1 MEQMTGGQA
10 IVRTLVSYGIDTIFG
25 LPGIQLDNTFD
36 ALYEA
41 RNSVRVLHT
50 RHEQG
55 AAYMAMGYAQSTG
68 KVGTFIVVPGPG
80 ILNTGAALST
90 AVSVNAPVLGLTGQI
105 PSNQIGLGL
114 GVTHE
119 IRDQQMSMRGVVKW
133 AERAETPADVPSVMR
148 EGFKQMLEG
157 RIQPVVFE
165 MAPDQM
171 GKKGNVEL
179 LPPVTEF
186 AEPAIDDDALEAAA
200 KLLGKAKKPMI
211 FVGGGIFG
219 AEAELQ
225 TVAEALQAPV
235 IHSRTGRGAL
245 SDKHYLAQG
254 MVVGQDLWLD
264 ADVVLVVGTKF
275 LHPALAWGRETE
287 VKTVR
292 IDVDPEQIHK
302 PRKFDVAVV
311 AHAKTGLAKL
321 AKALEKHNIARAS
334 RKDELSK
341 MKADLLGKLADNL
354 AQQRDF
360 ANVIREELPE
370 DGIIITDVT
379 QMGTYTQYIMPFYK
393 SRTLC
398 MTGYQGTLG
407 AGYAM
412 ALGAQVANPD
422 KKVICIS
429 GDGGFMFNVQE
440 MSTAVAHG
448 INMVCIVF
456 ADSAFGNVKNI
467 QKQSY
472 GGRLICVDLH
482 NPDFVMLAKSFG
494 MLGIRAKTAPELRKA
509 LREAFAARG
518 PALIEVPVGEL
529 PSIWK
534 YIRRPPSAGAMS

>member
-41 RNSVRVLHT
+41 RNSVKVLHT

-119 IRDQQMSMRGVVKW
+119 IRDQQQAMRGVVKW
-133 AERAETPADVPSVMR
+133 HERADKAADVPGVMR

-157 RIQPVVFE
+157 RVQPVIFE

-171 GKKGNVEL
+171 GRKGDVEL
-179 LPPVTEF
+179 LPPVLEF
-186 AEPAIDDDALEAAA
+186 AEPAIDDDLMEAAA
-200 KLLGKAKKPMI
+200 KLLGSSKKPMI

-225 TVAEALQAPV
+225 RVAEALEAPV
-235 IHSRTGRGAL
+235 IHSRTGKGAL
-245 SDKHYLAQG
+245 SDRHYLSQG

-264 ADVVLVVGTKF
+264 TDVVLVVGTKF
-275 LHPALAWGRETE
+275 LHPALAWGRENE

-292 IDVDPEQIHK
+292 IDVDPEQINK
-302 PRKFDVAVV
+302 PRKYDVAIV

-321 AKALEKHNIARAS
+321 AKALEKHNAARSS

-341 MKADLLGKLADNL
+341 MKSDIMGKLADNL

-360 ANVIREELPE
+360 ANVIREELPD
-370 DGIIITDVT
+370 DGIIVSDVT
-379 QMGTYTQYIMPFYK
+379 QMGTYAQYIMPFYK

-398 MTGYQGTLG
+398 TTGYQGTLG
-407 AGYAM
+407 AGYAT

-534 YIRRPPSAGAMS
+534 YIRRPPSAGNI